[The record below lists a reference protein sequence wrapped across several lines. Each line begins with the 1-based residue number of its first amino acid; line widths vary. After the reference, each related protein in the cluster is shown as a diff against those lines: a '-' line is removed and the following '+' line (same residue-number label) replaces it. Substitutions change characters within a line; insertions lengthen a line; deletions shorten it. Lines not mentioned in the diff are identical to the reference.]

1 MEENKSEIRNKQHH
15 SNGACQLTGRAL
27 QKVEK
32 ECLLIFT
39 CQGKKWR

>member
-1 MEENKSEIRNKQHH
+1 MEENKSETCNKQDH
-15 SNGACQLTGRAL
+15 SNCACQPTRRAL
-27 QKVEK
+27 QTVEK